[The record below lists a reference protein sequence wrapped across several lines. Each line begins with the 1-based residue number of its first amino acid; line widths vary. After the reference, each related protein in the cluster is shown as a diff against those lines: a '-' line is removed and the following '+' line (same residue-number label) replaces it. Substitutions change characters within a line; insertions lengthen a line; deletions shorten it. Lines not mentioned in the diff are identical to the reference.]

1 MPIHCPI
8 AIRDLSK
15 AAFDERDALVMRCA
29 YAAQNTLGRLLDER
43 VYENDLALRLQ
54 AEGCVAHTQVPITV
68 RLGTFE
74 KVYRCD
80 LIAGEALYELK
91 TVIAFTGEHDMQ
103 ALHYAMMLD
112 VGHAKLLNFRTQ
124 KVQGRLRFNTLSQA
138 DRHRLAWEDDAWRP
152 LSDRCD
158 ELRQHARNIINDC
171 GAYLD
176 CRLYDEALRH
186 FMGGDPACVRR
197 VPVVRDGNE
206 LGTHPM
212 SFHADGLFF
221 VVSALTTE
229 IPQFE
234 GHLRRLMRFTASCGA
249 QWVNLNHN
257 RIQFFTLEASNE

>member
-8 AIRDLSK
+8 PIRDLSK
-15 AAFDERDALVMRCA
+15 AEFDERDALVMRCA

-43 VYENDLALRLQ
+43 VYENDLALRLK
-54 AEGCVAHTQVPITV
+54 AEGCPVHTQVPVTV
-68 RLGTFE
+68 SLGTFE

-80 LIAGEALYELK
+80 LIAGDALYELK

-103 ALHYAMMLD
+103 ALHYAMMLGI
-112 VGHAKLLNFRTQ
+112 GHTKLLNFRAE
-124 KVQGRLRFNTLSQA
+124 KVQGRLRFNALSQA
-138 DRHRLAWEDDAWRP
+138 DRHRLVWEEDAWQP
-152 LSDRCD
+152 LTEKCE
-158 ELRQHARNIINDC
+158 ELRQHTRNSINDW

-186 FMGGDPACVRR
+186 FMGGELACVRR
-197 VPVVRDGNE
+197 VAVVREGNE
-206 LGTHPM
+206 LGKHPM

-221 VVSALTTE
+221 VVTALTTE

-234 GHLRRLMRFTASCGA
+234 SHLRRLMRFTASRGA

-257 RIQFFTLEASNE
+257 RIQFITLK